1 MDLTLYFAF
10 IIAVIVLV
18 LTPGPSVLLGVSHSL
33 GFGWRRVLFTAM
45 GDVSANV
52 IQMALAATGL
62 GLILATSA
70 TAFSIL
76 KIIGIIYLVWL
87 GIKTIRST
95 TKFQIEAAEKLSRK
109 SNMWHFRQG
118 FVVAITSPKAIAFFA
133 AFFPQFIDPIQPL
146 LPQFTLMA
154 ASFVILDYSTVVAYA
169 FIAQRAGTSLA
180 KRGAGH
186 WINKISGGTLLVSA
200 ALLATIQKSAAS
212 H

>member
-1 MDLTLYFAF
+1 MDPTLYFAF
-10 IIAVIVLV
+10 ILAVVVLV
-18 LTPGPSVLLGVSHSL
+18 LTPGPSVLLGISHSL
-33 GFGWRRVLFTAM
+33 GYGWRRVMFTAF
-45 GDVSANV
+45 GDVLANV

-70 TAFSIL
+70 TAFSVL

-87 GIKTIRST
+87 GVKTIRSKVT
-95 TKFQIEAAEKLSRK
+95 FQSDVATQLPLK
-109 SNMWHFRQG
+109 SNWWHVRQG

-133 AFFPQFIDPIQPL
+133 AFFPQFIDPTQPL

-154 ASFVILDYSTVVAYA
+154 VSFVVLDYSTVVAYA

-180 KRGAGH
+180 KRGAAH
-186 WINKISGGTLLVSA
+186 WINKISGGTLLVGA
-200 ALLATIQKSAAS
+200 ALLATINKSAAS